1 MRQKKRVSRNVF
13 PGGSV
18 VIPRVSRVIA
28 RVIARVIYLETAASL
43 VKVFLTSR
51 DVMGRT
57 NIVLNRQT
65 DRQTY
70 LT

>member
-1 MRQKKRVSRNVF
+1 MLPRTL
-13 PGGSV
+13 GTWGCV

>member
-1 MRQKKRVSRNVF
+1 
-13 PGGSV
+13 
-18 VIPRVSRVIA
+18 
-28 RVIARVIYLETAASL
+28 
-43 VKVFLTSR
+43 VFLTSR